1 MIPENLLFQNAPIFF
16 ISDRSFWWILPC
28 LFIAL
33 FWTWVYR
40 YFVLRK
46 NKNPIIQK
54 TEIYVFPQK
63 EAADFE
69 LKMAEILR
77 KKIQKKYTP
86 HMSLAHTSKE
96 MAEYVREKK
105 ILDVFQILET
115 AEYGSEKIPLEKR
128 NELISEVE
136 EF

>member
-1 MIPENLLFQNAPIFF
+1 
-16 ISDRSFWWILPC
+16 
-28 LFIAL
+28 
-33 FWTWVYR
+33 
-40 YFVLRK
+40 
-46 NKNPIIQK
+46 
-54 TEIYVFPQK
+54 
-63 EAADFE
+63 
-69 LKMAEILR
+69 
-77 KKIQKKYTP
+77 
-86 HMSLAHTSKE
+86 MSLAHTSKE